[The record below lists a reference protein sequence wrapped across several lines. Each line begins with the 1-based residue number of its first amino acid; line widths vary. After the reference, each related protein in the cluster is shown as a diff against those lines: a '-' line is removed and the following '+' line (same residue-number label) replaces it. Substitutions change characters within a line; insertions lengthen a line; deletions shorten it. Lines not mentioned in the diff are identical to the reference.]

1 VVAESDTRATVQEL
15 YRAYERRD
23 FERVATV
30 LHEDI
35 DWIIYAP
42 VTVFPFAGPRH
53 GRKAVLEA
61 LAGIAQIYA
70 LQSYTPEIVIVEG
83 ERAAVVSDAHFV
95 QRATNRA
102 LRFRLANFLRIADG
116 QVIEFRE
123 FANTF
128 DVVEQ
133 ALGRELPL

>member
-1 VVAESDTRATVQEL
+1 MPESDAHATVHEL
-15 YRAYERRD
+15 YRAYAARE
-23 FERVATV
+23 FERVAV
-30 LHEDI
+30 LLHDDI

-61 LAGIAQIYA
+61 LADIAKDYA
-70 LQSYTPEIVIVEG
+70 IQSYTPEIIIVEG
-83 ERAAVVSDAHFV
+83 DRAAVLSDAHFV

-102 LRFRLANFLRIADG
+102 LRFRLVNFLRIAEG
-116 QVIEFRE
+116 RVIEFRE

-133 ALGRELPL
+133 VLGRELNV